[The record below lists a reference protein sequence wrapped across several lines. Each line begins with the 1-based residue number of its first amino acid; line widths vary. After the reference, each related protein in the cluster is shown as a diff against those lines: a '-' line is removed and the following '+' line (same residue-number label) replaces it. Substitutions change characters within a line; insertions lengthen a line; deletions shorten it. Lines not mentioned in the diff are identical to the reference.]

1 MALSESV
8 PDAEKAVTLFLTDYY
23 RDFSS
28 LSVQAILPYFHEPCL
43 IIGPQGVLAAQ
54 THSGL
59 PSAFTPVLESLR
71 SRGYG
76 RSELSIRQFKSL
88 SPATVM
94 VTGVALRYKADG
106 QPLERAGVTYLLQ
119 KAAHHWKIAVL
130 VTHDA
135 GEVVGNE

>member
-8 PDAEKAVTLFLTDYY
+8 PDAETAVSLFLKNYY

-28 LSVQAILPYFHEPCL
+28 LSLQAILPYFHEPCL
-43 IIGPQGVLAAQ
+43 IIAPQGVFAAPAR
-54 THSGL
+54 SVL

-76 RSELSIRQFKSL
+76 RSELSIRQIKSL
-88 SPATVM
+88 STATIL
-94 VTGVALRYKADG
+94 VTGVALRFKVDG
-106 QPLERAGVTYLLQ
+106 QALERAGVTYLLQ
-119 KAAHHWKIAVL
+119 KVDQHWEIAVL

-135 GEVVGNE
+135 GEVAGNE

>member
-1 MALSESV
+1 MALPASTTDESV
-8 PDAEKAVTLFLTDYY
+8 VTQFLTDYY

-43 IIGPQGVLAAQ
+43 IIAPQGVYAAP
-54 THSGL
+54 TRSVL
-59 PSAFTPVLESLR
+59 LSAFTPVLESLR

-76 RSELSIRQFKSL
+76 RSELRIRQFKPL
-88 SPATVM
+88 SPATIF
-94 VTGVALRYKADG
+94 VTGVALRFKVDG

-119 KAAHHWKIAVL
+119 KTDQRWAITVL

-135 GEVVGNE
+135 GEVLENE

>member
-1 MALSESV
+1 MALPASATDETV
-8 PDAEKAVTLFLTDYY
+8 VTQFLTDYY
-23 RDFSS
+23 RDFST

-43 IIGPQGVLAAQ
+43 TIGSQGVFAAPAR
-54 THSGL
+54 SVL
-59 PSAFTPVLESLR
+59 PPGFTPVLENLR

-88 SPATVM
+88 SPATIL
-94 VTGVALRYKADG
+94 VTGVALRFKVDG

-119 KAAHHWKIAVL
+119 KTDQHWKIAVL

-135 GEVVGNE
+135 GEV

>member
-8 PDAEKAVTLFLTDYY
+8 ADEKAVTLFLTDYY

-28 LSVQAILPYFHEPCL
+28 LRLQAILPYFHEPCL
-43 IIGPQGVLAAQ
+43 IIGPSVVFAAPN
-54 THSGL
+54 HSL
-59 PSAFTPVLESLR
+59 LLSAFTPIVESLR

-88 SPATVM
+88 SAATIL
-94 VTGVALRYKADG
+94 VTGIALRFKIDG
-106 QPLERAGVTYLLQ
+106 QPLERVGVTYLLQ
-119 KAAHHWKIAVL
+119 KVDQHWKIAVL

-135 GEVVGNE
+135 TEVVPNE

>member
-1 MALSESV
+1 MALPASVTDES
-8 PDAEKAVTLFLTDYY
+8 AVKVFLTDYY

-43 IIGPQGVLAAQ
+43 IIGPQGVFAAP
-54 THSGL
+54 TRSVL

-76 RSELSIRQFKSL
+76 RSELSIRQLKPL
-88 SPATVM
+88 SPATVLI
-94 VTGVALRYKADG
+94 TGIALRFKVDG
-106 QPLERAGVTYLLQ
+106 EPLERAGVTYLLQ
-119 KAAHHWKIAVL
+119 KTDQHWKIAAL

-135 GEVVGNE
+135 DDVAENE